1 MANEEIIQTLT
12 EMGFPRDKINQALTA
27 TDNQG
32 LQPAMDWLLAHA
44 DDATGESTTDTAAT
58 PTQENTP
65 VAQSL
70 RCNECEKNFKSVTEA
85 EYHASKTGHTDF
97 AESIETVKPLTAEEK
112 AQRLVQLK
120 KRMAEKKAERLAREA
135 EEERERERLRRASGR
150 EFTKVKEDIVEKQIL
165 RDIEAK
171 KREKREDQLARQR
184 IKQQIEQ
191 DKKERA
197 ARREQE
203 RLARQELPVT
213 TDTVVPSADTPVV
226 HTEGFQRTRIQIR
239 PTEGPPFTHNFDADA
254 QLDQIYDFVRA
265 KTGAENFTLMTTFP
279 RRTLSIDQGGQ
290 TLRELG
296 LVPSAALAMSYPY

>member
-12 EMGFPRDKINQALTA
+12 EMGFPLAKVNQALEA

-44 DDATGESTTDTAAT
+44 DETTGPGATDTAAT
-58 PTQENTP
+58 PTEESAE

-70 RCNECEKNFKSVTEA
+70 RCNECEKNFKSITEA

-97 AESIETVKPLTAEEK
+97 AESTEEVKPLTAEEK
-112 AQRLVQLK
+112 AQRLAQLK
-120 KRMAEKKAERLAREA
+120 ERMAKKKAERLAQEA
-135 EEERERERLRRASGR
+135 EEERERERLRRTSGR
-150 EFTKVKEDIVEKQIL
+150 EFTRAKEEIVEKQIL

-184 IKQQIEQ
+184 IKQRIEQ

-203 RLARQELPVT
+203 RLTRQQSPMT
-213 TDTVVPSADTPVV
+213 TDVVMPPTDVPIV
-226 HTEGFQRTRIQIR
+226 HTEGFEQARIQIR
-239 PTEGPPFTHNFDADA
+239 PTEGPPFTHTFDADA

-279 RRTLSIDQGGQ
+279 RKTLSIDQGGE
-290 TLRELG
+290 TLRKLG
-296 LVPSAALAMSYPY
+296 LVPSAALVMSYPY